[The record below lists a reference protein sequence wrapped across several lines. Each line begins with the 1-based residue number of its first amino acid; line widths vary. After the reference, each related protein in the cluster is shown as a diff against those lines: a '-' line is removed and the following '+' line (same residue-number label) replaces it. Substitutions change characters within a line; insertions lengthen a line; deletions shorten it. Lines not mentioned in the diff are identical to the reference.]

1 MEKTLTVTVDIEL
14 GSVGQDEINRLKSS
28 YGVTRIDDLARQ
40 IGASLCNEINMT
52 DFTPAAAFIS
62 STDIDDLGDENIFC
76 NVNSS
81 VRYAKFQ

>member
-1 MEKTLTVTVDIEL
+1 MDKTLTVTVDIEL
-14 GSVGQDEINRLKSS
+14 GSVGEDEINRLKSS
-28 YGVTRIDDLARQ
+28 YGVTRIDDLARA
-40 IGASLCNEINMT
+40 IGATLCNEINIT
-52 DFTPAAAFIS
+52 DFSPAASFMS